1 MSEPDASDYALKSAE
16 AASIPAPDLPY
27 QPPTP
32 RNAPPIA
39 LIGAGGIAG
48 AHLDAYRT
56 AGWPVTAIC
65 NRSLPRA
72 QARAAEFFPEAR
84 TTTDIQSILDD
95 PTIKVLDITPHPA
108 NRLPLIE
115 AALKAGKH
123 VLSQKPFT
131 ESLDDAERL
140 ITQARANNVHLAVNH
155 NGRWAPHLAWMRE
168 AVLSGQIGTL
178 TSAHVQIAWNHT
190 WVEGTP
196 FEQLPDLV
204 LYDFAIHWF
213 DFLAT
218 LTPGRLQTVTATSA
232 HAAEQTAKTPLLA
245 QALVTLDGGQASFTF
260 DGATAHGPSDTTLLT
275 GTHGTLHATGP
286 DLGQQQVTLTTD
298 SRRATPALTGT
309 WFNDGFRGAMGEL
322 LCAVEQ
328 NRPPSNAAETT
339 LPTLALTFAACAS
352 ARQDRL
358 VEIGTIRALPK
369 H

>member
-1 MSEPDASDYALKSAE
+1 MSEPDADSYALKSAQMAE
-16 AASIPAPDLPY
+16 VPAPDLPY

-32 RNAPPIA
+32 RKPPPIA

-56 AGWPVTAIC
+56 AGWPVVAIA

-72 QARAAEFFPEAR
+72 QSRAAEFFPEAR
-84 TTTDIQSILDD
+84 TTTDVQRILDD

-131 ESLDDAERL
+131 ENLDDAERL
-140 ITQARANNVHLAVNH
+140 IALARANDVHLAVNH

-178 TSAHVQIAWNHT
+178 TSAHVQIAWDHS
-190 WVEGTP
+190 WIEGTP
-196 FEQLPDLV
+196 FEQIPDLV

-213 DFLAT
+213 DFLTT
-218 LTPGRLQTVTATSA
+218 LAPGRLQSVTATSA
-232 HAAEQTAKTPLLA
+232 RAAGQTVKTPLLS
-245 QALVTLDGGQASFTF
+245 QALVTLKGGQASFTF
-260 DGATAHGPSDTTLLT
+260 DGATAHGPRDTTLLT
-275 GTHGTLHATGP
+275 GTEGTLHSTGP
-286 DLGQQQVTLTTD
+286 GLGRQSVTLTTAAG
-298 SRRATPALTGT
+298 RATPSLTGT

-322 LCAVEQ
+322 LCAIEQ
-328 NRPPSNAAETT
+328 NRPPANAAETT

-352 ARQDRL
+352 ARQNRP

>member
-1 MSEPDASDYALKSAE
+1 MSEPDADSYALKSAQMAE
-16 AASIPAPDLPY
+16 VPAPDLPY

-32 RNAPPIA
+32 RNPPPIA

-56 AGWPVTAIC
+56 AGWPVVAIA

-72 QARAAEFFPEAR
+72 QSRAAEFFPEAR
-84 TTTDIQSILDD
+84 TTTEFQSILDD

-108 NRLPLIE
+108 DRLPLIE

-140 ITQARANNVHLAVNH
+140 IALARANNVHLAVNH

-196 FEQLPDLV
+196 FEQLPDLI

-218 LTPGRLQTVTATSA
+218 LAPGRLQTVTATSTR
-232 HAAEQTAKTPLLA
+232 AAGQTAKTPLLA
-245 QALVTLDGGQASFTF
+245 QALVTLDGGQASFAF
-260 DGATAHGPSDTTLLT
+260 DGATAHGPRDTTLLT

-286 DLGQQQVTLTTD
+286 DLGQQQVTLTTAAG
-298 SRRATPALTGT
+298 RAAPSLTGT

-322 LCAVEQ
+322 LCAIEQ
-328 NRPPSNAAETT
+328 NRPPANAAETT

-352 ARQDRL
+352 ARQNRPI
-358 VEIGTIRALPK
+358 ETGTIRALPK
-369 H
+369 P